1 MSVRRLPLS
10 LLAATAAASLAAGAP
25 AALAQEGRPPS
36 RLWSE
41 YPLDPTQT
49 EGSPPAATRSQKPTS
64 ITKERARS
72 GRLGPREATEPG
84 DTVWD
89 LDPTSPWL
97 LLPAGALVLALAL
110 VSTGLV
116 AGRLSRPGSPPARAA
131 GPGGNGRS
139 RWRARPPTP
148 VAEES
153 VSYRLRTRAPE
164 VAAADSAGA
173 RDRSVARPVVSP
185 HAELCVIGWSRGY
198 VKSQFYALARSKG
211 GRRYVVA
218 VSPMFW
224 WRGADPPPPNEGPL
238 GAHTSLL
245 EELRRQGWEPAG
257 EWTAAAWYETIL
269 RRRAPASLRA
279 LTVVLKKRR
288 GAT

>member
-1 MSVRRLPLS
+1 MSARRLSHS
-10 LLAATAAASLAAGAP
+10 LLTVTAAASLAAGTPP
-25 AALAQEGRPPS
+25 AIAQEDRPPF

-49 EGSPPAATRSQKPTS
+49 KGFPPAATRSQKPTS
-64 ITKERARS
+64 ITKERARP
-72 GRLGPREATEPG
+72 GRVGPREATEPE

-110 VSTGLV
+110 VSKGLV
-116 AGRLSRPGSPPARAA
+116 AGLLSGPGSPPARAA
-131 GPGGNGRS
+131 GANGRS
-139 RWRARPPTP
+139 TWRARPQTSA
-148 VAEES
+148 AEES
-153 VSYRLRTRAPE
+153 VPHKLHTPAQE
-164 VAAADSAGA
+164 VAAAGSAGA

-224 WRGADPPPPNEGPL
+224 WRGADSPPPTEGPL

-245 EELRRQGWEPAG
+245 EELRRQGWEPVG
-257 EWTAAAWYETIL
+257 ERTAAAWYATIL

-279 LTVVLKKRR
+279 LTVVLNKRR
-288 GAT
+288 RAT